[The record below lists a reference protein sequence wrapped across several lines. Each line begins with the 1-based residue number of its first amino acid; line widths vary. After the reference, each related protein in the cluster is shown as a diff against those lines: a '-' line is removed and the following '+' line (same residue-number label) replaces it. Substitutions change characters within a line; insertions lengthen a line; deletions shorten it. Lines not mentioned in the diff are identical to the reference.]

1 MLTSNIQKG
10 RTRTA
15 ASAAVGMLL
24 VAATAGSAHAASVR
38 SYQWHLTAMKAEE
51 IWQTSTGKDVT
62 VAVIDTGVDVSNPDL
77 QGQVLKGKDFAPDE
91 SGDEQTDYD
100 GHGTGMAGLIAGTGG
115 AHGGTGAFGLAPG
128 VKILP
133 LRIPD
138 KAANLEDDI
147 KQFNTA
153 VPAAI
158 RYAAD
163 HDARVINL
171 SQAASE
177 GSQQLTDAVK
187 YALDKGSLIF
197 AGTGNDAKTGNVVK
211 YPAATPG
218 AVGIGAIGKDL
229 KKTGESQFGPQVDL
243 SAPGDEMI
251 HACPSKT
258 HLCTSHGTSD
268 ATAIASASA
277 ALIWSKHPDW
287 TNNQVLRVMLNT
299 AGGPT
304 SGAERNDYVGYGV
317 VRPRIALKT
326 PGDPG
331 PADEYP
337 LPDLAASDSA
347 QPSAKPSKAT
357 GSSESDDKLTTAAP
371 ASGTDSNTGLW
382 IGLGIGVA
390 ALVGAAVTALA
401 IRSRRRKA
409 AAAAP
414 PAYTHQPPYPY
425 PPQHQPAPSAF
436 GPPPTAPPG
445 SNSPYGGPRGKAL
458 TPEFANGSLRTR
470 RCAGVRVLRA

>member
-1 MLTSNIQKG
+1 MLTSNMQKG

-51 IWQTSTGKDVT
+51 IWQTSTGTGVT
-62 VAVIDTGVDVSNPDL
+62 VAVIDTGVDASNPDL
-77 QGQVLKGKDFAPDE
+77 RGQVLKGKDFAPGE

-115 AHGGTGAFGLAPG
+115 ARGGDGAFGLAPG

-187 YALDKGSLIF
+187 YALDKGSLVF
-197 AGTGNDAKTGNVVK
+197 AGTGNDARTGNVVK

-218 AVGIGAIGKDL
+218 AVGVGAIGKDL

-304 SGAERNDYVGYGV
+304 SGADRNDYVGYGV

-331 PADEYP
+331 AADEYP
-337 LPDLAASDSA
+337 LPDLAAAESS
-347 QPSAKPSKAT
+347 QPSAEPSKET
-357 GSSESDDKLTTAAP
+357 GSSGNDDKPATAAP

-390 ALVGAAVTALA
+390 ALIGAAVTVLA
-401 IRSRRRKA
+401 IRSRRRKSA
-409 AAAAP
+409 IP
-414 PAYTHQPPYPY
+414 VPQPYGPPHPYRQPPHPAY
-425 PPQHQPAPSAF
+425 
-436 GPPPTAPPG
+436 GPPPGAPG
-445 SNSPYGGPRGKAL
+445 SDSPHGGAPGQG
-458 TPEFANGSLRTR
+458 PNF
-470 RCAGVRVLRA
+470 